1 MTNAQNIEATIEK
14 LMEEERK
21 LKEAY
26 KEAEDWNTESY
37 NRVLVWEEAY
47 AVSGE
52 NEKVGQILDEVY
64 EEYEKANSNM
74 REAEEGLEAME
85 EALQGLRKAMKIVEL
100 LGL

>member
-14 LMEEERK
+14 LLEEEQK
-21 LKEAY
+21 LREAY

-47 AVSGE
+47 AASGE
-52 NEKVGQILDEVY
+52 DEKTGQVLDEVY